1 MYPHNVNTHF
11 LHRLTFSF
19 QKNLELQIKSNFI
32 FFFRFTADNDLN
44 SRLKGGQQ
52 EENTE
57 ADQSLPSAGQEQID
71 QNVECDSN
79 DVRTEAIPP
88 VASPSPQEANVASTT
103 GEVSSSYE
111 PPVSTTSGVSSSV
124 NYSDSDDA
132 DDCPVFEYSAE
143 SMQVAKESNDSP
155 ESTSRT
161 ADQVPVDD
169 SMENDEDLVQL
180 DDDEHFANE
189 TGISDEQA
197 NQTQPD
203 NSQTIESPIASPE
216 TTTNTETECSENV
229 VSNYAGDEQ
238 PPNSSISNLDNET
251 EDVSET
257 EAEAETEVEAEHI
270 EPQPSTTSAFDAESV
285 SNEKSTTPKAG
296 IEGMDTEMISE
307 DEMVH
312 DDSQK
317 EVHKADKEEN
327 NNRKSDRDDSFK
339 KVSKSNKDRNYRDK
353 KEKNDVKSKRK
364 RSTSRR
370 VSSSSERSRSRS
382 RSRSRNRSDRRR
394 NERSQRKNDREKRR
408 EIQRYDV
415 RTLIADRQPRNYK
428 DKYGRDNSRQRSL
441 SPRRVVRSKSRSCS
455 RSVSPG
461 NLVLSSYEIDKMKS
475 INEFNVSQVFRLGDV
490 HCQDVDV
497 RLHDAAALA
506 VVDPFHVGA
515 VQSPGLAAD
524 VQFRVAVERN
534 RSLVHLCILLPVDH
548 VHIHVDAA
556 M

>member
-1 MYPHNVNTHF
+1 MA
-11 LHRLTFSF
+11 
-19 QKNLELQIKSNFI
+19 SN
-32 FFFRFTADNDLN
+32 A
-44 SRLKGGQQ
+44 
-52 EENTE
+52 E
-57 ADQSLPSAGQEQID
+57 ADQSLPSAEQEQID

-88 VASPSPQEANVASTT
+88 VASPPQEPNVASTT

-111 PPVSTTSGVSSSV
+111 QPVSTTSGVSSSV

-132 DDCPVFEYSAE
+132 DDCPTFEYSLE

-155 ESTSRT
+155 ESTSKA
-161 ADQVPVDD
+161 ADQAPIDD
-169 SMENDEDLVQL
+169 TMENDEDLVQL
-180 DDDEHFANE
+180 DDDENFANE

-197 NQTQPD
+197 NQTQAD

-229 VSNYAGDEQ
+229 ASNYAGESNEQ

-257 EAEAETEVEAEHI
+257 EAEADAEVEAENI
-270 EPQPSTTSAFDAESV
+270 EPQPSTANALDAESV

-312 DDSQK
+312 DDGQK
-317 EVHKADKEEN
+317 EAHKADKEEN

-353 KEKNDVKSKRK
+353 REKNDVKSKRK
-364 RSTSRR
+364 RSSSRR
-370 VSSSSERSRSRS
+370 LSSSSERSRSRS
-382 RSRSRNRSDRRR
+382 RSRSRNRSGRR
-394 NERSQRKNDREKRR
+394 NERSQRKDREKRR

-441 SPRRVVRSKSRSCS
+441 SPRRVVKSKSRSYS

-461 NLVLSSYEIDKMKS
+461 NLVLSS
-475 INEFNVSQVFRLGDV
+475 
-490 HCQDVDV
+490 
-497 RLHDAAALA
+497 
-506 VVDPFHVGA
+506 P
-515 VQSPGLAAD
+515 
-524 VQFRVAVERN
+524 
-534 RSLVHLCILLPVDH
+534 
-548 VHIHVDAA
+548 
-556 M
+556 

>member
-1 MYPHNVNTHF
+1 MV
-11 LHRLTFSF
+11 LH
-19 QKNLELQIKSNFI
+19 IKLFVLY
-32 FFFRFTADNDLN
+32 FPFRFTADNDLN
-44 SRLKGGQQ
+44 SRLKSSGQQ
-52 EENTE
+52 EGNAV
-57 ADQSLPSAGQEQID
+57 ADQSLPTAAQEQID

-79 DVRTEAIPP
+79 DVRTEAVPP
-88 VASPSPQEANVASTT
+88 VASPSQEPNVASTT

-111 PPVSTTSGVSSSV
+111 QPVSTTSGVSSSV
-124 NYSDSDDA
+124 NYSDSDDG

-155 ESTSRT
+155 ESTSKA
-161 ADQVPVDD
+161 ADQVPLDD
-169 SMENDEDLVQL
+169 NMENDEDLVQL

-197 NQTQPD
+197 NQTQAD

-229 VSNYAGDEQ
+229 ASNYACESNEQ

-257 EAEAETEVEAEHI
+257 EAEAETEVGAENI
-270 EPQPSTTSAFDAESV
+270 EPQPSTANAPDAESV
-285 SNEKSTTPKAG
+285 SNDKNTTPKAG

-312 DDSQK
+312 DDGQK

-327 NNRKSDRDDSFK
+327 NNRKSDRDESFK
-339 KVSKSNKDRNYRDK
+339 KVSKSNKERNYRDK
-353 KEKNDVKSKRK
+353 KEKNDAKSKRK
-364 RSTSRR
+364 RSRSRGRSRSSRR
-370 VSSSSERSRSRS
+370 SSSSSERSRSP
-382 RSRSRNRSDRRR
+382 SRSRNRSGRR
-394 NERSQRKNDREKRR
+394 NERFQRRDRDKRR

-441 SPRRVVRSKSRSCS
+441 SPRRVIRSKSRSHS

-461 NLVLSSYEIDKMKS
+461 NIVLSS
-475 INEFNVSQVFRLGDV
+475 
-490 HCQDVDV
+490 
-497 RLHDAAALA
+497 
-506 VVDPFHVGA
+506 P
-515 VQSPGLAAD
+515 
-524 VQFRVAVERN
+524 ERKLQN
-534 RSLVHLCILLPVDH
+534 FENKI
-548 VHIHVDAA
+548 
-556 M
+556 